1 MNNEATKFISNI
13 KLMILNPIIGFMFAV
28 ATVMFIYGIVEY
40 IWGAE
45 NKDKIED
52 GKRHMVWGVI
62 GMFVMLVV
70 YGILNVLSDFW
81 WEVGSGY

>member
-1 MNNEATKFISNI
+1 MNESASKFISNI

-28 ATVMFIYGIVEY
+28 AVVMFVYGIVEY

-62 GMFVMLVV
+62 GMFAMLVV

-81 WEVGSGY
+81 WEVGAGY

>member
-1 MNNEATKFISNI
+1 MNNEATKFISNM

-81 WEVGSGY
+81 LEVGAGY

>member
-1 MNNEATKFISNI
+1 MNNEATKLISNI

-28 ATVMFIYGIVEY
+28 ATVMFVYGIVEY

-81 WEVGSGY
+81 LEVGAGY